1 MPVEETT
8 LKQVRL
14 MARCVWSYIC
24 TYFYL
29 MQQNCIPLGVPIKQV
44 AQHNENIAQE
54 QKLLFTE
61 IESLV
66 TKF

>member
-1 MPVEETT
+1 
-8 LKQVRL
+8 
-14 MARCVWSYIC
+14 MARRARSYIC
-24 TYFYL
+24 TYFCL
-29 MQQNCIPLGVPIKQV
+29 AQHNRIPLGVPIEQV
-44 AQHNENIAQE
+44 AQHNENVAQE